1 MAEGIK
7 TIPVPVDVI
16 ARIKD
21 ICTALKDI
29 AAELSDF
36 CVICDQVNDVLTLP
50 APSEPPKSAPRKKHK
65 TLGSRRWTDQEK
77 AFVRDLVDL
86 GASAAKIYDMHQSNY
101 PPRTYKAVEYVVTYY
116 RNQPSERLPF
126 K

>member
-16 ARIKD
+16 ARMKD

-29 AAELSDF
+29 AAELGDF
-36 CVICDQVNDVLTLP
+36 CTICDQFNEVLTASATSSVVMRA
-50 APSEPPKSAPRKKHK
+50 APKKRHK
-65 TLGSRRWTDQEK
+65 LLGSRRWTDQEK
-77 AFVRDLVDL
+77 AFVSTLVEKGLPVAD
-86 GASAAKIYDMHQSNY
+86 IYNLHKNCY
-101 PPRTYKAVEYVVTYY
+101 AERTYKAVSYMVDVCRANGTT
-116 RNQPSERLPF
+116 LPL

>member
-16 ARIKD
+16 ARMKD

-29 AAELSDF
+29 AADLGDF
-36 CVICDQVNDVLTLP
+36 CTICDQVNDVLTLP
-50 APSEPPKSAPRKKHK
+50 APEAVPERRKRHK
-65 TLGSRRWTDQEK
+65 LLGSRRWTDQEK
-77 AFVRDLVDL
+77 AFVSTLVEKGLPVAD
-86 GASAAKIYDMHQSNY
+86 IYNLHKNCY
-101 PPRTYKAVEYVVTYY
+101 AERTYKAVSYMVDVCRANGTT
-116 RNQPSERLPF
+116 LPL